1 MGYLFLKDNEKI
13 YRILLHSVFGGIYLM
28 DFIMD
33 LFNSHYDLYI
43 RLGVATLLGF
53 FIGLERAIK
62 NKPAGIRTHILVC
75 LGSTLAM
82 ALSSL
87 NQGDYMDP
95 MRLAAQVISGIGFL
109 GAGVI
114 WVDKDNVKR
123 GLTTAAN
130 LWITACVGLTIG
142 YGAYDLAIVTVVLM
156 FIAMNLPR
164 VAVKLGILPVRGK
177 EEEDSDGE

>member
-1 MGYLFLKDNEKI
+1 MNYV
-13 YRILLHSVFGGIYLM
+13 SS
-28 DFIMD
+28 
-33 LFNSHYDLYI
+33 LFNSHYELYI
-43 RLGVATLLGF
+43 RLVIATFIGLV
-53 FIGLERAIK
+53 IGLERAYK

-82 ALSSL
+82 TLSIL
-87 NQGDYMDP
+87 NQGPYMDP

-114 WVDKDNVKR
+114 WMDKDNIKR

-142 YGAYDLAIVTVVLM
+142 YGAYDLAIITVILM
-156 FIAMNLPR
+156 FVAMNLP
-164 VAVKLGILPVRGK
+164 KLVDKIGILPTREK
-177 EEEDSDGE
+177 EGNDSHNESTSDSDGE

>member
-1 MGYLFLKDNEKI
+1 
-13 YRILLHSVFGGIYLM
+13 M
-28 DFIMD
+28 DFVTS

-43 RLGVATLLGF
+43 RLAVATFIGLL
-53 FIGLERAIK
+53 IGLERAIK
-62 NKPAGIRTHILVC
+62 HKPAGIRTHILVC

-82 ALSSL
+82 SLSTL
-87 NQGDYMDP
+87 NQGPYMDP

-142 YGAYDLAIVTVVLM
+142 YGAYDLAIITVFFM
-156 FIAMNLPR
+156 FIAMNLP
-164 VAVKLGILPVRGK
+164 KLLEKMKLLPSRGQGK
-177 EEEDSDGE
+177 EKQDHDSDSDGE

>member
-1 MGYLFLKDNEKI
+1 MMNFIASLFD
-13 YRILLHSVFGGIYLM
+13 
-28 DFIMD
+28 
-33 LFNSHYDLYI
+33 SHVDLYI
-43 RLGVATLLGF
+43 RLIVATVVGF

-75 LGSTLAM
+75 LGATLAM
-82 ALSSL
+82 SLSTL
-87 NQGDYMDP
+87 NQGPYMDP

-114 WVDKDNVKR
+114 WIDKANVKR

-142 YGAYDLAIVTVVLM
+142 YGAYDLAIITTVLM
-156 FIAMNLPR
+156 FIAMNLP
-164 VAVKLGILPVRGK
+164 KLVEKMGILPSREK
-177 EEEDSDGE
+177 DDDDSDGE

>member
-1 MGYLFLKDNEKI
+1 
-13 YRILLHSVFGGIYLM
+13 M
-28 DFIMD
+28 DFVST
-33 LFNSHYDLYI
+33 LFNSHVDLYI
-43 RLGVATLLGF
+43 RLIVATFIGF
-53 FIGLERAIK
+53 LIGLERAIK

-82 ALSSL
+82 SLSSL
-87 NQGDYMDP
+87 NQGPYMDP

-114 WVDKDNVKR
+114 WLDKDNVKR

-142 YGAYDLAIVTVVLM
+142 YGAYDLAIITVILM
-156 FIAMNLPR
+156 FVAMNLPR
-164 VAVKLGILPVRGK
+164 VVEKIGILPSRDK
-177 EEEDSDGE
+177 EGDDSDGE

>member
-1 MGYLFLKDNEKI
+1 MNFITSLFD
-13 YRILLHSVFGGIYLM
+13 
-28 DFIMD
+28 
-33 LFNSHYDLYI
+33 SHFDLYI
-43 RLGVATLLGF
+43 RLVVATVLGF

-82 ALSSL
+82 SLSTL
-87 NQGDYMDP
+87 NQGPYMDP

-114 WVDKDNVKR
+114 WIDKGNVKR

-142 YGAYDLAIVTVVLM
+142 YGAYDLAIITAILM
-156 FIAMNLPR
+156 FIAMNLPKL
-164 VAVKLGILPVRGK
+164 VVKLGILQSRGK
-177 EEEDSDGE
+177 DDDSDGE

>member
-1 MGYLFLKDNEKI
+1 MMNFISSLFD
-13 YRILLHSVFGGIYLM
+13 
-28 DFIMD
+28 
-33 LFNSHYDLYI
+33 SHIDLYI
-43 RLGVATLLGF
+43 RLVVATIVGF

-82 ALSSL
+82 SLSTL
-87 NQGDYMDP
+87 NQGPYMDP

-114 WVDKDNVKR
+114 WIDKGNVKR

-142 YGAYDLAIVTVVLM
+142 YGAYDLAIITAVLM
-156 FIAMNLPR
+156 FIAMNLPKL
-164 VAVKLGILPVRGK
+164 VVKIGILPSREK
-177 EEEDSDGE
+177 DDDSDGE

>member
-1 MGYLFLKDNEKI
+1 MSFIASLFD
-13 YRILLHSVFGGIYLM
+13 LHVE
-28 DFIMD
+28 
-33 LFNSHYDLYI
+33 LYI
-43 RLGVATLLGF
+43 RLIIATVVGF

-82 ALSSL
+82 TLSTL
-87 NQGDYMDP
+87 NQGPYMDP

-114 WVDKDNVKR
+114 WIDKGNVKR

-142 YGAYDLAIVTVVLM
+142 YGAYDLAIITAILM
-156 FIAMNLPR
+156 FIAMNLPKL
-164 VAVKLGILPVRGK
+164 VVKMGILPSR
-177 EEEDSDGE
+177 EEDDDSDGE

>member
-1 MGYLFLKDNEKI
+1 
-13 YRILLHSVFGGIYLM
+13 M
-28 DFIMD
+28 DFATS

-43 RLGVATLLGF
+43 RLAVATFIGLL
-53 FIGLERAIK
+53 IGLERAIK
-62 NKPAGIRTHILVC
+62 HKPAGIRTHILVC

-82 ALSSL
+82 SLSTL
-87 NQGDYMDP
+87 NQGPYMDP

-142 YGAYDLAIVTVVLM
+142 YGAYDLAILTVFFM
-156 FIAMNLPR
+156 FVAMNLP
-164 VAVKLGILPVRGK
+164 KLLEKMKILPPRGK
-177 EEEDSDGE
+177 GKEKDAHESDSDGE

>member
-1 MGYLFLKDNEKI
+1 MNFITSLFD
-13 YRILLHSVFGGIYLM
+13 
-28 DFIMD
+28 
-33 LFNSHYDLYI
+33 SHFDLYI
-43 RLGVATLLGF
+43 RLVVATVVGF

-82 ALSSL
+82 SLSTL
-87 NQGDYMDP
+87 NQGPYMDP

-114 WVDKDNVKR
+114 WIDKGNVKR

-142 YGAYDLAIVTVVLM
+142 YGAYDLAIITAILM

-164 VAVKLGILPVRGK
+164 LVVKMGILPSREK
-177 EEEDSDGE
+177 DDDSDGE

>member
-1 MGYLFLKDNEKI
+1 MNFITSLFD
-13 YRILLHSVFGGIYLM
+13 
-28 DFIMD
+28 
-33 LFNSHYDLYI
+33 SHIDLYI
-43 RLGVATLLGF
+43 RLIVATFIGF
-53 FIGLERAIK
+53 LIGLERAIK

-82 ALSSL
+82 ILSTL
-87 NQGDYMDP
+87 NTGENMDP

-114 WVDKDNVKR
+114 WLDKDNVKR

-142 YGAYDLAIVTVVLM
+142 YGAYDLAIITAILM
-156 FIAMNLPR
+156 FIAMNLPKF
-164 VAVKLGILPVRGK
+164 VEKMGILPSREK
-177 EEEDSDGE
+177 EEDDSDGE

>member
-1 MGYLFLKDNEKI
+1 MSFITSLFD
-13 YRILLHSVFGGIYLM
+13 
-28 DFIMD
+28 
-33 LFNSHYDLYI
+33 SHVELYI
-43 RLGVATLLGF
+43 RLIIATVVGF

-62 NKPAGIRTHILVC
+62 DKPAGIRTHILVC

-82 ALSSL
+82 ALSTL
-87 NQGDYMDP
+87 NHGPYMDP

-114 WVDKDNVKR
+114 WIDKGNVKR

-142 YGAYDLAIVTVVLM
+142 YGAYDLAIITAILM
-156 FIAMNLPR
+156 FIAMNLPKL
-164 VAVKLGILPVRGK
+164 VVKMGILPSR
-177 EEEDSDGE
+177 EQDDDSDGE

>member
-1 MGYLFLKDNEKI
+1 MNFIASLFD
-13 YRILLHSVFGGIYLM
+13 
-28 DFIMD
+28 
-33 LFNSHYDLYI
+33 SHVDLYI
-43 RLGVATLLGF
+43 RLIIATVVGF

-82 ALSSL
+82 TLSTL
-87 NQGDYMDP
+87 NQGPYMDP

-114 WVDKDNVKR
+114 WIDKGNVKR

-142 YGAYDLAIVTVVLM
+142 YGAYDLAIITAILM
-156 FIAMNLPR
+156 FIAMNLPKL
-164 VAVKLGILPVRGK
+164 VVKMGILPSR
-177 EEEDSDGE
+177 EQDDDSDGE

>member
-1 MGYLFLKDNEKI
+1 MNFLLSLFDYHFE
-13 YRILLHSVFGGIYLM
+13 
-28 DFIMD
+28 
-33 LFNSHYDLYI
+33 LYI
-43 RLGVATLLGF
+43 RLFVATFIGF
-53 FIGLERAIK
+53 LIGLERAIK
-62 NKPAGIRTHILVC
+62 NKQAGIRTHILVC
-75 LGSTLAM
+75 LGAALAM

-114 WVDKDNVKR
+114 WVDKDNAKR

-142 YGAYDLAIVTVVLM
+142 YGAYDLAIITAMLM
-156 FIAMNLPR
+156 FIAMNLPK
-164 VAVKLGILPVRGK
+164 VVEKMGILPAREK
-177 EEEDSDGE
+177 EDHDSDGE

>member
-1 MGYLFLKDNEKI
+1 
-13 YRILLHSVFGGIYLM
+13 M
-28 DFIMD
+28 DFITS
-33 LFNSHYDLYI
+33 LFNSHVDLYI
-43 RLGVATLLGF
+43 RLAVATFIGLL
-53 FIGLERAIK
+53 IGLERAIK
-62 NKPAGIRTHILVC
+62 HKPAGIRTHILVC

-82 ALSSL
+82 SLSTL
-87 NQGDYMDP
+87 NQGPYMDP

-142 YGAYDLAIVTVVLM
+142 YGAYDLAIITVVFM
-156 FIAMNLPR
+156 FVAMNLP
-164 VAVKLGILPVRGK
+164 KLLEKMGMLPPRGK
-177 EEEDSDGE
+177 EVDDKDSDSDGE

>member
-1 MGYLFLKDNEKI
+1 
-13 YRILLHSVFGGIYLM
+13 M
-28 DFIMD
+28 DFFTS

-43 RLGVATLLGF
+43 RLVVATIIGLL
-53 FIGLERAIK
+53 IGLERAIK
-62 NKPAGIRTHILVC
+62 HKPAGIRTHILVC

-82 ALSSL
+82 CLSTL
-87 NQGDYMDP
+87 NQGRYMDP

-114 WVDKDNVKR
+114 WLGKDNVKR

-142 YGAYDLAIVTVVLM
+142 YGAYDLAIITVVLM
-156 FIAMNLPR
+156 FIAMNLPK
-164 VAVKLGILPVRGK
+164 VFEKMGILPQRGK
-177 EEEDSDGE
+177 DHDEHDDSDSDGE